1 MAPLSALLPHPFD
14 WKRTI
19 FFFLPRCT
27 DSSWNVQKS
36 GNAREKVKTYS
47 SNIVTQPFKFFFYAN
62 IVARSFRRMLQ

>member
-1 MAPLSALLPHPFD
+1 MVSLSALLPHPFD

-19 FFFLPRCT
+19 FFSARCT

-47 SNIVTQPFKFFFYAN
+47 SNIVAQPFIKVFFT
-62 IVARSFRRMLQ
+62 RT